1 MKDENILKAIEYGK
15 AGIQILGV
23 YPSFTSRSVRMH
35 HLINIGS
42 DQAIKMFTTNNLIS
56 FLGRPFHLLVSII
69 YF

>member
-1 MKDENILKAIEYGK
+1 MEKQEFRYLA
-15 AGIQILGV
+15 
-23 YPSFTSRSVRMH
+23 FTLVLQVEVSVRMH